1 LIYEY
6 ATELGYKIVRRE
18 SIDAASTWV
27 ELKKPGQLTSIR
39 GGQCLAGVFRK
50 TQSALPNPI
59 IVEEITPEIVDIPVK
74 QLYNSLDLDQLI
86 NLAEML
92 NVDITNATTKRMYN
106 IKKVRR
112 TIEAYLEQENFSED
126 QLRNLFK
133 RTQK

>member
-1 LIYEY
+1 ML
-6 ATELGYKIVRRE
+6 LGPVTIEKI
-18 SIDAASTWV
+18 
-27 ELKKPGQLTSIR
+27 P
-39 GGQCLAGVFRK
+39 
-50 TQSALPNPI
+50 
-59 IVEEITPEIVDIPVK
+59 PEVVDIPVK

-92 NVDITNATTKRMYN
+92 NVDITNATTKRTYN

-133 RTQK
+133 RTTK